1 MTSPSAQRT
10 VVNLTMGTSDV
21 SDWSV
26 SSDLKTKEN
35 IPKITVI
42 TDDDIAIFCLSQ
54 RRGVV
59 SNHMTLT
66 HKF

>member
-1 MTSPSAQRT
+1 MTSASAQRT

-35 IPKITVI
+35 ILKITVI
-42 TDDDIAIFCLSQ
+42 TDDDIAIFYLSQ

-66 HKF
+66 YKV